1 MRICLIVL
9 VTLLLGA
16 CSPSLISLPE
26 PTQIPPAGEVEKSPT
41 EASANTDEPVAL
53 AVADLSTRFALDP
66 AGGTVAVHRIPA
78 LAGFR
83 AGLSSHRGSLLST
96 NRTRLPD
103 NPGSRQPGI
112 HLSHRYGQHRHP
124 MHGGRSAILPGHA
137 WRDRR
142 WTNPGCQWIKQRACL
157 RQASFQ

>member
-66 AGGTVAVHRIPA
+66 AGVR
-78 LAGFR
+78 
-83 AGLSSHRGSLLST
+83 LLSIESQLWPDSALGCPHT
-96 NRTRLPD
+96 GEAYSQQTVPGYRITLAADNQEYIYHTDMDSTVILCTEEDLPSFPVT
-103 NPGSRQPGI
+103 PGEIDDGEPWM
-112 HLSHRYGQHRHP
+112 P
-124 MHGGRSAILPGHA
+124 V
-137 WRDRR
+137 D
-142 WTNPGCQWIKQRACL
+142 
-157 RQASFQ
+157 